1 MHMQQS
7 ADDNAN
13 VALINPDG
21 DTCVLILKLLL
32 IPGFLLLIS
41 LAGKRWGPSVAGWLS
56 GLPVVVGPILFF
68 LAIEQ
73 GPVFAA
79 QSAVAALSAMLAMI
93 AFCVTYAQ
101 VAQRANW
108 PLALIVSLSVWAVLA
123 LILSLIPAS
132 LPFSIAAAATAL
144 LAAPYLFPKVQPVVS
159 GPAPKSDKLV
169 WRMIAG
175 AALTL
180 VVTMLASTVG
190 ERWSGLLAVFPV
202 LGSVMAVFSQH
213 SRGPAFTAALLQAT
227 ATGMYSFS
235 AFCLALALSLPGM
248 GIRSFFVGGAVS
260 LAMLGITRKL
270 LVKTGRP
277 RPESEPSGLSD

>member
-1 MHMQQS
+1 M
-7 ADDNAN
+7 
-13 VALINPDG
+13 
-21 DTCVLILKLLL
+21 LILKLLL

-73 GPVFAA
+73 GPQFAA
-79 QSAVAALSAMLAMI
+79 HSAVAALSAMFAMI
-93 AFCVTYAQ
+93 AFCITYAQ

-108 PLALIVSLSVWAVLA
+108 PWALAISMTVWAVLA
-123 LILSLIPAS
+123 LVLSLIPPS
-132 LPFSIAAAATAL
+132 LPFSVAAAAVAL
-144 LAAPYLFPKVQPVVS
+144 LASPYLFPDVQPVLK
-159 GPAPKSDKLV
+159 GTAPKSDKLI

-202 LGSVMAVFSQH
+202 LGSVMAVFSQQT
-213 SRGPAFTAALLQAT
+213 RGSAFTAALLRAT

-235 AFCLALALSLPGM
+235 AFCLVSALTLPSMGLSG
-248 GIRSFFVGGAVS
+248 FAVGVAVS
-260 LAMLGITRKL
+260 VAMLGVTRKL
-270 LVKTGRP
+270 LAKPPSSKTP
-277 RPESEPSGLSD
+277 QPQS

>member
-1 MHMQQS
+1 M
-7 ADDNAN
+7 
-13 VALINPDG
+13 
-21 DTCVLILKLLL
+21 LILKLLL

-73 GPVFAA
+73 GPQFAA
-79 QSAVAALSAMLAMI
+79 HSAVAALSAMFAMI
-93 AFCVTYAQ
+93 AFCITYAQ

-108 PLALIVSLSVWAVLA
+108 PWALAISMTVWAVLA
-123 LILSLIPAS
+123 LVLSLIPPS
-132 LPFSIAAAATAL
+132 LPFSVVAAAVAL
-144 LAAPYLFPKVQPVVS
+144 LASPYLFPDVQPVLN
-159 GPAPKSDKLV
+159 GTAPKSDKLI

-202 LGSVMAVFSQH
+202 LGSVMAVFSQQT
-213 SRGPAFTAALLQAT
+213 RGPAFTAALLRAT

-235 AFCLALALSLPGM
+235 AFCLVSALTLPSMGLSG
-248 GIRSFFVGGAVS
+248 FAVGVAVS
-260 LAMLGITRKL
+260 VAMLGVTRKL
-270 LVKTGRP
+270 LAKPVSTKQPQTQR
-277 RPESEPSGLSD
+277 

>member
-1 MHMQQS
+1 M
-7 ADDNAN
+7 
-13 VALINPDG
+13 
-21 DTCVLILKLLL
+21 LILKLLL

-73 GPVFAA
+73 GPQFAA
-79 QSAVAALSAMLAMI
+79 HSAVAALSAMFAMI
-93 AFCVTYAQ
+93 AFCITYAQ

-108 PLALIVSLSVWAVLA
+108 PWALAISMSVWAVLA
-123 LILSLIPAS
+123 LVLSLIPPS
-132 LPFSIAAAATAL
+132 LPFSVVAAAVAL
-144 LAAPYLFPKVQPVVS
+144 LASPYLFPDVQPVLK
-159 GPAPKSDKLV
+159 GTAPKSDKLI

-202 LGSVMAVFSQH
+202 LGSVMAVFSQQ
-213 SRGPAFTAALLQAT
+213 SRGPAFTAALLRAT

-235 AFCLALALSLPGM
+235 AFCLVSALTLPSMGLSG
-248 GIRSFFVGGAVS
+248 FAVGVAVS
-260 LAMLGITRKL
+260 VAMLGVTRKL
-270 LVKTGRP
+270 LAKTP
-277 RPESEPSGLSD
+277 PSKTPQPQA